1 MYQKGMNTNTMKE
14 ISLPSE
20 NEALIEYMAHLGV
33 NNNLN
38 SDSNHDAIQYVKLTW
53 EASHHL

>member
-38 SDSNHDAIQYVKLTW
+38 SDSNHDAIQYVKLT
-53 EASHHL
+53 